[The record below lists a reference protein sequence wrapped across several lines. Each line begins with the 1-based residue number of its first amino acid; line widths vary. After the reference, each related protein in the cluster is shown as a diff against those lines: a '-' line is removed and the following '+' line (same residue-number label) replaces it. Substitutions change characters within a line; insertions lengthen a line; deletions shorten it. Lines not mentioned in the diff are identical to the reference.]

1 MDLKLLIPED
11 WQKVLSNEF
20 EKPYFKA
27 LQDFLEIEY
36 SKESYRVFPPQ
47 NQIFNSLY
55 KCHLKDVKVVILG
68 QDPYHGFGQANGL
81 SFSVN
86 TGVKL
91 PPSLKNIYKEIE
103 RDLGTR
109 MSQNG
114 DLSKWAEQGV
124 LLLNATLTVK
134 EKTPNSHENALWS
147 EMTDAII
154 KAVDEDCQDV
164 VFLLWGQFAQKKAT
178 IIHHQK
184 MLKAAHPSPFS
195 AHKGFL
201 GCAHFSKVNQ
211 ILVEKGL
218 SPIDWQIN

>member
-1 MDLKLLIPED
+1 MDLRSLVPQD
-11 WQKVLSNEF
+11 WQNVLIQEF
-20 EKPYFKA
+20 EKPYFNA

-36 SKESYRVFPPQ
+36 KKETYRVFPPQ
-47 NQIFNSLY
+47 NQIFNALH

-91 PPSLKNIYKEIE
+91 PPSLRNIYKEIE
-103 RDLGTR
+103 RDLGYK
-109 MSQNG
+109 MSSNG
-114 DLSKWAEQGV
+114 DLSKWAKQGV

-134 EKTPNSHENALWS
+134 EKIANSHKNAFWS
-147 EMTDAII
+147 EMTNAII
-154 KAVDEDCQDV
+154 KAVDEHCQDV

-184 MLKAAHPSPFS
+184 ILKATHPSPFS

-201 GCAHFSKVNQ
+201 GCAHFSDTNRF
-211 ILVEKGL
+211 LVEKGL
-218 SPIDWQIN
+218 KPIDWQIN